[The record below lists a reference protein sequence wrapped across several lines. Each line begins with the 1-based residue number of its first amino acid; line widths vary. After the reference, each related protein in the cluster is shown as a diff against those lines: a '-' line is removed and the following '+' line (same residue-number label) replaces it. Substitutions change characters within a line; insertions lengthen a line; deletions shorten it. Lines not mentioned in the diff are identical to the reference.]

1 MSTEFERDVIDRLA
15 RMETKQDYLIGEL
28 SEHTADDQARFESL
42 ESGLQDLVI
51 QDRVAKEKARLE
63 GSRAGRKTA
72 IGWTAILLALAETA
86 RAYFMSSG

>member
-28 SEHTADDQARFESL
+28 GEHTDDDQARFESL

-51 QDRVAKEKARLE
+51 QDAVARAKAQGE
-63 GSRAGRKTA
+63 GGKAGRRTA
-72 IGWTAILLALAETA
+72 AAVTAALLALAEIA
-86 RAYFMSSG
+86 RAYFG